1 MQVRSDKT
9 ISKIMNAAIKL
20 FSHSGYDAASVA
32 DICKE
37 AGVSKGAFYHHFPS
51 KQSLFLEIVNQ
62 WLHGLDEH
70 LFTAHSSENVPQTI
84 LRIAGSLGLIFQ
96 QAKGQL
102 PMYFEFMV
110 QASRDQAVWDAAIAP
125 FHYYQ
130 SHIAQLLEQGKAEGS
145 IRAEVDAATAARV
158 LISLAVGTLLQS
170 VVDSNAADWGQVA
183 EGGIRMIVD
192 SIKKE

>member
-51 KQSLFLEIVNQ
+51 KQNLFLAIVNQ
-62 WLHGLDEH
+62 WLHGLDER
-70 LFTAHSSENVPQTI
+70 LFAAHSSENVPQTI
-84 LRIAGSLGLIFQ
+84 LRTAGSLELIFQ

-102 PMYFEFMV
+102 PMYLEFMV
-110 QASRDQAVWDAAIAP
+110 QASRDQAVWDAAITNP
-125 FHYYQ
+125 
-130 SHIAQLLEQGKAEGS
+130 ILLS
-145 IRAEVDAATAARV
+145 CLSR
-158 LISLAVGTLLQS
+158 
-170 VVDSNAADWGQVA
+170 
-183 EGGIRMIVD
+183 
-192 SIKKE
+192 

>member
-1 MQVRSDKT
+1 MQERSDKT

-70 LFTAHSSENVPQTI
+70 LFAAHSSENVPQTI
-84 LRIAGSLGLIFQ
+84 ISIAGSLGLIFQ

-102 PMYFEFMV
+102 PMYLEFMV
-110 QASRDQAVWDAAIAP
+110 QANRDRAVWDAAIAP
-125 FHYYQ
+125 FRYYQ

-192 SIKKE
+192 GIKKE